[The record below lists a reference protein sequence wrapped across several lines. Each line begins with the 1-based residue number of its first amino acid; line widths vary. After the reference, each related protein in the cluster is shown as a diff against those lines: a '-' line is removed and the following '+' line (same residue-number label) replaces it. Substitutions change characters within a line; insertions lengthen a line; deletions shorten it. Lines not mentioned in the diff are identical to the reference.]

1 MTSCLKDYWTDGSAI
16 RTCRT
21 LPASTADRWSVPAS
35 RSKSPPESSS
45 CKLQTH
51 GFVLPEQPIAA
62 SDEGWTDWC
71 QSQSFELT
79 FLPPGSASNLASYI
93 TGNTLHIN
101 GGMFV
106 H

>member
-1 MTSCLKDYWTDGSAI
+1 M
-16 RTCRT
+16 
-21 LPASTADRWSVPAS
+21 
-35 RSKSPPESSS
+35 
-45 CKLQTH
+45 
-51 GFVLPEQPIAA
+51 LPEQPIGA

-71 QSQSFELT
+71 QLQSFELT